1 MAMYYHVGSLN
12 EQFADAY
19 HLSKMAR
26 KVMLFDS
33 NLKYWLL
40 VSYIII
46 PCPIEHVEELE
57 LEPLQTIFGRS

>member
-1 MAMYYHVGSLN
+1 
-12 EQFADAY
+12 
-19 HLSKMAR
+19 
-26 KVMLFDS
+26 MLFDS